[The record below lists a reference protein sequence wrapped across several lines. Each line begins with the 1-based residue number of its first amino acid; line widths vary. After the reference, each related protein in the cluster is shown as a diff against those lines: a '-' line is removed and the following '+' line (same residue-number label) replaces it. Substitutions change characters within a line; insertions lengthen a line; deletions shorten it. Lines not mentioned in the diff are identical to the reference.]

1 MQTLVRKVS
10 NTLALALLISFTN
23 LGIADPVKT
32 NLGLFGGYIA
42 DIEAMD
48 NGGTTEILIAVENS
62 QRGIYRYDR
71 SGPIWASE
79 SNPPGTHPTGL
90 QTPGYA
96 SQVEADPSNPGFVF
110 ATLSNDATFVERQLY
125 GHTNYGIAV
134 GTADFWQS
142 VTYPDG
148 SDITDVVMLHGH
160 SSGMYFAQP
169 DSVQVI
175 TSGGATITTV
185 FKTSALSGITPANWS
200 IVDFAVVSA
209 SDGYVSIRRKNTDN
223 FRLYRVNFSFGSGSR
238 VTLPAASPIE
248 VRTGICPSGF
258 TSCDVFVESIAAD
271 PVDTSGNTIYIAGS
285 SVNPMVFKS
294 SDGGVTW
301 DDGAD
306 YQCIQ
311 STDPACSGG
320 EFFDGT
326 PAAKYS
332 PPCSVFHFPA
342 A

>member
-185 FKTSALSGITPANWS
+185 FKTSALSGITPANRP

-209 SDGYVSIRRKNTDN
+209 SDGYV
-223 FRLYRVNFSFGSGSR
+223 
-238 VTLPAASPIE
+238 
-248 VRTGICPSGF
+248 
-258 TSCDVFVESIAAD
+258 
-271 PVDTSGNTIYIAGS
+271 
-285 SVNPMVFKS
+285 
-294 SDGGVTW
+294 
-301 DDGAD
+301 
-306 YQCIQ
+306 
-311 STDPACSGG
+311 
-320 EFFDGT
+320 
-326 PAAKYS
+326 
-332 PPCSVFHFPA
+332 
-342 A
+342 